1 MLQFLTALVS
11 FFSLLKTGGGLNPNG
26 LYIAPPQGETGGGLS
41 PDGRS

>member
-11 FFSLLKTGGGLNPNG
+11 FFSLLETGGGLNPDG
-26 LYIAPPQGETGGGLS
+26 LSGTPPQGETGGGLS